1 MEVRQMKL
9 LDFFEEPSVRLE
21 IPPYQRV
28 YSWTPRQCFELWLD
42 IMRAARDEREHFSG
56 IVIMTQEPGDA
67 TPERL
72 SIVDGQQR
80 LTTTTLLLVALARFL
95 ERTAAESGESS
106 RPSAGNPCEAPES
119 RLPAGKPHESPEV
132 SRHPAGA
139 DAYQLPDPATIRQ
152 ALLRGKDAEGPFR
165 KLHLSRNDDATM
177 EAVIN
182 DTPLPEEPSKHI
194 VGNLAFL
201 AEQMEQPDFDPAAL
215 WSGLK
220 RLAVIACFEDDP
232 DYAQEVFESAN
243 SKGLPLTLADMVRN
257 YLLLEEEPDEQER
270 LYDEYWAEAASLFE
284 PDPGSRRLNAAI
296 TAWVCIRFRARRVG
310 NAEYVY
316 STFKRYVAD
325 EFGGT
330 RESVLLELRAFCY
343 MWREQYRYHAIRKYL
358 SKPWAIN
365 GAATLTQRFR
375 RQKAVNQEYA
385 ERLWR
390 KFDAADDK
398 W

>member
-1 MEVRQMKL
+1 MQVRQMRI
-9 LDFFEEPSVRLE
+9 LDFFEDSAIKLE

-28 YSWTPRQCFELWLD
+28 YSWTQRQCFELWLD
-42 IMRAARDEREHFSG
+42 IMRAARDDREHFSG
-56 IVIMTQEPGDA
+56 IVIMTHDEGDDA
-67 TPERL
+67 RL
-72 SIVDGQQR
+72 SRLSVVDGQQR
-80 LTTTTLLLVALARFL
+80 LTTTTLLLLALARYL
-95 ERTAAESGESS
+95 
-106 RPSAGNPCEAPES
+106 
-119 RLPAGKPHESPEV
+119 ESPA
-132 SRHPAGA
+132 RTRG
-139 DAYQLPDPATIRQ
+139 DGLPDPAAIR
-152 ALLRGKDAEGPFR
+152 ATLLRGASGDVSFR
-165 KLHLSRNDDATM
+165 KLRLSRNDDDTLA
-177 EAVIN
+177 AVI
-182 DTPLPEEPSKHI
+182 DDDDLPDVPSKHI
-194 VGNLAFL
+194 IANLAFFS
-201 AEQMEQPDFDPAAL
+201 EQMDQPDFDPAAL
-215 WSGLK
+215 WKGLG

-232 DYAQEVFESAN
+232 NYAQEVFESAN

-257 YLLLEEEPDEQER
+257 YLLLEESPAEQER

-296 TAWVCIRFRARRVG
+296 TAWICIRFRARRVG

-358 SKPWAIN
+358 SKPWAVN

-375 RQKAVNQEYA
+375 RTKAVNQEYA
-385 ERLWR
+385 ESLWK
-390 KFDAADDK
+390 KFEAADDK